1 MKKIVLV
8 FVLIAVVAA
17 VWFASTKNFFRKEA
31 VAPIKIGIL
40 FKGSNFKQVADGF
53 MQGFSENLPKD
64 RSVEYIVKNEPG
76 SDQKD
81 YDDSAQAFID
91 SKVDLILAIGFEPVT
106 AAKKVTA
113 VNKIP
118 VILELGVNP
127 ATQGIVAD
135 FLKPGGNITGI
146 SWQVEEL
153 TGKRLEFLRLIDPSV
168 KRITIFKRKGSKI
181 MDLPLKYLASLK
193 EEFALTI
200 TVREFEELADLQREV
215 LATTATNTDAIFY
228 ASDPFVQRNSPL
240 LIKRAIEQKI
250 PVMFHDDF
258 ITKQGATA
266 SYGAN
271 FPAAGKQ
278 GARQAT
284 KILFDN
290 KLPGELPIEVVSK
303 VDFAINLATA
313 KAIGLSIPD
322 EVVSLAQIVIKE

>member
-1 MKKIVLV
+1 
-8 FVLIAVVAA
+8 
-17 VWFASTKNFFRKEA
+17 
-31 VAPIKIGIL
+31 
-40 FKGSNFKQVADGF
+40 

-215 LATTATNTDAIFY
+215 LATTATNTDAIY
-228 ASDPFVQRNSPL
+228 AQIICSGNSPL

-266 SYGAN
+266 CMGQT
-271 FPAAGKQ
+271 FPPRESRGH
-278 GARQAT
+278 ARQQRFYLT
-284 KILFDN
+284 TNYRRTSD
-290 KLPGELPIEVVSK
+290 
-303 VDFAINLATA
+303 
-313 KAIGLSIPD
+313 
-322 EVVSLAQIVIKE
+322 